1 MPLSESTLSR
11 MKHTR
16 SERKGGDARYRIIC
30 RHLKGDSRLCPRDY
44 TFYVAYC
51 SSHGIEPVAVKD
63 KGAEP
68 ILYDGRKDVQ
78 GSSGDARYTNILA
91 TLESGG
97 SISQADY
104 GYLWRYCK
112 RNGVEM
118 PWCTARYSLAKNL

>member
-1 MPLSESTLSR
+1 MASDTSR
-11 MKHTR
+11 SRRECSR

-30 RHLKGDSRLCPRDY
+30 RHLKSDSRLCPRDY
-44 TFYVAYC
+44 TFYASYC
-51 SSHGIEPVAVKD
+51 STHGIEPVAIKD

-68 ILYDGRKDVQ
+68 IPYDGRRDVQ
-78 GSSGDARYTNILA
+78 GSSGDDRYSDIIA

-112 RNGVEM
+112 KTGIEM
-118 PWCTARYSLAKNL
+118 PWCKATYSLAENL

>member
-30 RHLKGDSRLCPRDY
+30 RHLKGDSRLCPKDY

-68 ILYDGRKDVQ
+68 ILFDGRKDVQ
-78 GSSGDARYTNILA
+78 GSSGDARYTDILA

-104 GYLWRYCK
+104 GYLWRHCRK
-112 RNGVEM
+112 TGKEM
-118 PWCTARYSLAKNL
+118 PPCKATYTLNRM